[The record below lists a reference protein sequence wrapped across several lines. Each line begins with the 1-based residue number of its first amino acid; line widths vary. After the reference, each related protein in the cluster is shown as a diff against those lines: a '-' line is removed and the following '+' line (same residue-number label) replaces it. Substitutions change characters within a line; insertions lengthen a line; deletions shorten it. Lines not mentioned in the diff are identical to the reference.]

1 MILEFVVLFVL
12 CFERVTEYAPRLRKR
27 HDKLLRRSDK
37 SGEAIKKR
45 LKIRNLKDFVKWC
58 LAERKVYRY
67 ARRTVLIL
75 NPFLLFLMLELLN
88 GTFQK
93 NVSECLD
100 LYLGLFGSNT
110 IVDLWC
116 DRQCGESCAYT

>member
-27 HDKLLRRSDK
+27 HDKLLRRSDR

-93 NVSECLD
+93 TYPNVWIFTWVF
-100 LYLGLFGSNT
+100 LGAIQLLIFGVIGNVWS
-110 IVDLWC
+110 IF
-116 DRQCGESCAYT
+116 S